1 MASSDDISAETPPA
15 RPAHRSGVT
24 RRTLLAAGATT
35 AVGIAVATPA
45 LASSRPSPK
54 LPDEVFALGVASG
67 DPLPEAVV
75 IWTRLAPD
83 PLRLDGTG
91 GMPPET
97 FPVDWE
103 IAEDELFQKVVHR
116 GTWPA
121 TADDA
126 HSVHVDVRGLRA
138 GREYYYRFRAGGQ
151 ISPAGRTRTAPV
163 PGSRPARVRFA
174 TASCQRFTDG
184 YYTAYQ
190 DMLRYDPDLVFHLG
204 DYFYEKDNGA
214 GPVGR
219 QHLPIGECMT
229 LPDYRVRIAQVRMDP
244 DMLAIHASAPF
255 VVTFD
260 DHEVSGNYAG
270 DIPETG
276 QGADATVEEF
286 RLRKA
291 AAYKSYW
298 EHMPL
303 RSAQRPSGSDMQ
315 VYRRLYW
322 GKLAT
327 FTILDT
333 RQYRSNQVTDADSPE
348 AYDPS
353 RTILGAQQERWL
365 LKHLKHT
372 GASWDVLAQQV
383 PFFADPDIG
392 HPEDKWDGYRAA
404 RENILRGMAANPNCH
419 PVVLSGDIHKHR
431 AADLKRDFSD
441 PASKTLG
448 VEFTTTSISSSSR
461 IGVDEKVTAKFDPVP
476 ETPHLRFAGNGR
488 GYVTVELTPGQLRA
502 DFRAVTTILS
512 TSSPSSTVASFVSD
526 PVRPGLRRA

>member
-1 MASSDDISAETPPA
+1 MTDSDNTAAETHP
-15 RPAHRSGVT
+15 SGLT
-24 RRTLLAAGATT
+24 RRTLLAASATT
-35 AVGIAVATPA
+35 ALGIAVAAPA
-45 LASSRPSPK
+45 QASHRPAPK
-54 LPDEVFALGVASG
+54 LPEGAFALGVASG

-75 IWTRLAPD
+75 IWTRLAPE

-91 GMPPET
+91 GMPSEA
-97 FPVDWE
+97 FPVEWE
-103 IAEDELFQKVVHR
+103 VAEDERFRKIVHR
-116 GTWPA
+116 GTQLA
-121 TADDA
+121 RAEDA

-138 GREYYYRFRAGGQ
+138 EREYFYRFRAGGQ

-163 PGSRPARVRFA
+163 PGSRSARVRFA
-174 TASCQRFTDG
+174 VACCQRFTDG

-190 DMLRYDPDLVFHLG
+190 DMLRYEPDLVFHLG
-204 DYFYEKDNGA
+204 DYFYEKDNGP

-219 QHLPIGECMT
+219 QHLPIGECMA

-244 DMLAIHASAPF
+244 DMRAIHASAPF

-303 RSAQRPSGSDMQ
+303 RSAQRPNGADIQ
-315 VYRRLYW
+315 LYRRLSW

-327 FTILDT
+327 FNVLDT
-333 RQYRSNQVTDADSPE
+333 RQYRSDQVTDAGSPE

-353 RTILGAQQERWL
+353 RTILGSRQERWL
-365 LKHLKHT
+365 LQDLQHSST
-372 GASWDVLAQQV
+372 SWNVLAQQV
-383 PFFADPDIG
+383 PFFADPDIA

-404 RENILRGMAANPNCH
+404 RENILRGMASNPKCH
-419 PVVLSGDIHKHR
+419 PVVLSGDIHKNR
-431 AADLKRDFSD
+431 AADLKRDFSN
-441 PASKTLG
+441 PASETLG
-448 VEFTTTSISSSSR
+448 VEFTTTSITSSGT
-461 IGVDEKVTAKFDPVP
+461 IGVDETVTAKFDPVP
-476 ETPHLRFAGNGR
+476 ATPHLRFEGNGR
-488 GYVTVELTPGQLRA
+488 GYVTVELTPNQLRA
-502 DFRAVTTILS
+502 DFRAVNTILS
-512 TSSPSSTVASFVSD
+512 TSSPASTVASYLSD
-526 PVRPGLRRA
+526 PDRPGLRRA